1 MQNTAERFVVLRQ
14 KLWYNANK
22 ALIAKLVVMLSIP
35 YRWFFYF
42 YIEQAE
48 VREETFFEST
58 LPGAL
63 KAKGGIS
70 DDSVGNSRTAYVHS
84 HAAGSDRGCD
94 PPDRRG
100 YGKVFPDEKR

>member
-1 MQNTAERFVVLRQ
+1 
-14 KLWYNANK
+14 
-22 ALIAKLVVMLSIP
+22 MLSIP

-63 KAKGGIS
+63 KAKSNGNDRRQWRKQGAATRIYRMNLLETLALLTFILALLSLIVDVIRLTVEVMAKFSQMKS
-70 DDSVGNSRTAYVHS
+70 DDNKK
-84 HAAGSDRGCD
+84 D
-94 PPDRRG
+94 
-100 YGKVFPDEKR
+100 

>member
-1 MQNTAERFVVLRQ
+1 
-14 KLWYNANK
+14 
-22 ALIAKLVVMLSIP
+22 MLSIP

-48 VREETFFEST
+48 VPGGNFFESA

-70 DDSVGNSRTAYVHS
+70 NESAGDSRIAHFHS
-84 HAAGSDRGCD
+84 CVAELDRGCD
-94 PPDRRG
+94 PSDR
-100 YGKVFPDEKR
+100 

>member
-1 MQNTAERFVVLRQ
+1 
-14 KLWYNANK
+14 
-22 ALIAKLVVMLSIP
+22 MLSIP

-63 KAKGGIS
+63 KAKGGMS
-70 DDSVGNSRTAYVHS
+70 DDFVGNFSTAHVRTRS
-84 HAAGSDRGCD
+84 DESDRGCD
-94 PPDRRG
+94 PSDR
-100 YGKVFPDEKR
+100 

>member
-1 MQNTAERFVVLRQ
+1 
-14 KLWYNANK
+14 
-22 ALIAKLVVMLSIP
+22 MLSIP

-70 DDSVGNSRTAYVHS
+70 NESAGDSRIAHVYSCVAEL
-84 HAAGSDRGCD
+84 DRGC
-94 PPDRRG
+94 
-100 YGKVFPDEKR
+100 GKLTFAVSAPSVCSIIEAM

>member
-1 MQNTAERFVVLRQ
+1 
-14 KLWYNANK
+14 
-22 ALIAKLVVMLSIP
+22 MLSIP

-63 KAKGGIS
+63 KAKEGIS
-70 DDSVGNSRTAYVHS
+70 NESARDSRIAHVHS
-84 HAAGSDRGCD
+84 RVVELGRGCD
-94 PPDRRG
+94 PSDR
-100 YGKVFPDEKR
+100 

>member
-1 MQNTAERFVVLRQ
+1 
-14 KLWYNANK
+14 
-22 ALIAKLVVMLSIP
+22 MLSIP

-63 KAKGGIS
+63 KAKS
-70 DDSVGNSRTAYVHS
+70 NSNSLFPPLAAVVAVAGHS
-84 HAAGSDRGCD
+84 IARPIALRATGSHPSGRSSEKL
-94 PPDRRG
+94 PDGRLD
-100 YGKVFPDEKR
+100 KHFN

>member
-1 MQNTAERFVVLRQ
+1 
-14 KLWYNANK
+14 
-22 ALIAKLVVMLSIP
+22 MLSIP

-63 KAKGGIS
+63 KAKSNGNDRCQWRKQGVA
-70 DDSVGNSRTAYVHS
+70 VGAAASKTQAMRSGCWEPQPEFASGEQMLKLNILQNS
-84 HAAGSDRGCD
+84 AGPR
-94 PPDRRG
+94 
-100 YGKVFPDEKR
+100 F

>member
-1 MQNTAERFVVLRQ
+1 
-14 KLWYNANK
+14 
-22 ALIAKLVVMLSIP
+22 MLSIP

-63 KAKGGIS
+63 KAKGGGYRMNLLETLALLTFILALLSLVVDVIRLTVEVMAKFSQIKS
-70 DDSVGNSRTAYVHS
+70 DDNKK
-84 HAAGSDRGCD
+84 D
-94 PPDRRG
+94 
-100 YGKVFPDEKR
+100 

>member
-1 MQNTAERFVVLRQ
+1 
-14 KLWYNANK
+14 
-22 ALIAKLVVMLSIP
+22 MLSIP

-63 KAKGGIS
+63 KAKSNGN
-70 DDSVGNSRTAYVHS
+70 DDSFGDSRIAHVHS
-84 HAAGSDRGCD
+84 RVVELGRGCD
-94 PPDRRG
+94 PSDR
-100 YGKVFPDEKR
+100 